1 MSLDLNSIQQ
11 AALPNFRFGDGTIGS
26 VVAAAL
32 PYIFFFAGLA
42 LLIYIIL
49 GGYRLMFSQG
59 DPKAIAEGKSKVTS
73 ALIGFII
80 IFTAFW
86 IVQLAGSVLGLNQLQ
101 LIFGGS
107 QTSSTQQIDRCA
119 QGRGC

>member
-1 MSLDLNSIQQ
+1 MNLNLNAIQQ
-11 AALPNFRFGDGTIGS
+11 GAMPNFKFTGGTIGS
-26 VVAAAL
+26 VVVGAL

-42 LLIYIIL
+42 LLVYIIL

-59 DPKAIAEGKSKVTS
+59 DPKAIAEGKAKVTA

-86 IVQLAGSVLGLNQLQ
+86 IVQLAGSILGL
-101 LIFGGS
+101 
-107 QTSSTQQIDRCA
+107 QQITNTF
-119 QGRGC
+119 